1 MTRCAGIRCTWIVA
15 SVMIPSRPSLPS
27 TIWRTSGP
35 VEAAGTGRVT
45 STPAGVTTRTARVRS
60 AMSPYLSD
68 CIPDERVAIQPP
80 RVECAKLSGKWP
92 AVQPRAPSCS
102 SRSGPN
108 TPACTRARPDASSI
122 SSTRLIRSMST
133 DTTGRP
139 SSSGGSRLP
148 EMFVPPPNG
157 ISTQSSFN
165 AAPTMASTSG
175 SPPGRTTAS
184 GTRPTS
190 PLRWRTRSRRHFPR
204 AWTTRSSGSVD
215 TSPTAASSSAR
226 RSSGRF
232 GSATSTSSNGIGR
245 AVGRS
250 MSTSSHLR
258 MNGASS
264 GLSSWVNATCSCPQ
278 PHHFMAVM
286 RPTRT
291 RARAP

>member
-15 SVMIPSRPSLPS
+15 SVMMPSRPSLPS

-108 TPACTRARPDASSI
+108 TPACTRASPDASSI

-133 DTTGRP
+133 DTHRAAVVLRRLEAAGDVRP
-139 SSSGGSRLP
+139 
-148 EMFVPPPNG
+148 
-157 ISTQSSFN
+157 
-165 AAPTMASTSG
+165 AAERDQHAVEPQRRADEG
-175 SPPGRTTAS
+175 LDLGARCPGRTTAS

-232 GSATSTSSNGIGR
+232 GSATSTSSNATSVAPWDARCRRR
-245 AVGRS
+245 AACV
-250 MSTSSHLR
+250 
-258 MNGASS
+258 
-264 GLSSWVNATCSCPQ
+264 
-278 PHHFMAVM
+278 
-286 RPTRT
+286 
-291 RARAP
+291 